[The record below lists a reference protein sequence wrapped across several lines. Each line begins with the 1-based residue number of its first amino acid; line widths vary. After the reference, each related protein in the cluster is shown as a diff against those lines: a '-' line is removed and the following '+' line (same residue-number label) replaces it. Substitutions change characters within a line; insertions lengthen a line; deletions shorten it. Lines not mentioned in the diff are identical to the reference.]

1 MEELRSRRTLGV
13 KTWPMEEKHR
23 TGKNP
28 NEYYQMEKWD
38 YIEKREKRAKRMTQF
53 GQVECNGNGDWDT
66 LMMG

>member
-1 MEELRSRRTLGV
+1 
-13 KTWPMEEKHR
+13 MEEKHR